1 MSKFLKV
8 LLIFISVIW
17 TFWSIANAFLNS
29 GVMNLL
35 SLSSLIPVFAA
46 LYSEV
51 DWIYIQVNKI
61 RSYFSAKTVSF
72 TPKFQYAVEN
82 TVLADHVKNYLDESL
97 KMLRQRINTKRQ
109 QKYSEELIQ
118 YNVITETGLSYE
130 LDLSVQNQEELTVL
144 ILKVHYQVS
153 YRDVNKTW
161 KEFCQLQE
169 SLFNNFARSSKSKP
183 RYDVTIKTNTKN
195 FNPFYRLTVRRLGKA
210 EVQNFTLKFTDGPLT
225 VTTSQHKIYASSGQR
240 QDIDKLIKNYVP
252 LSKIL

>member
-1 MSKFLKV
+1 MSPWKRRKYIHMRRCRLDVKIFKGFTHLHLRHLDVLEHCKCFFKF
-8 LLIFISVIW
+8 W
-17 TFWSIANAFLNS
+17 
-29 GVMNLL
+29 
-35 SLSSLIPVFAA
+35 
-46 LYSEV
+46 
-51 DWIYIQVNKI
+51 
-61 RSYFSAKTVSF
+61 
-72 TPKFQYAVEN
+72 
-82 TVLADHVKNYLDESL
+82 
-97 KMLRQRINTKRQ
+97 
-109 QKYSEELIQ
+109 
-118 YNVITETGLSYE
+118 SYE
-130 LDLSVQNQEELTVL
+130 LVTL
-144 ILKVHYQVS
+144 
-153 YRDVNKTW
+153 RDVNKTW

>member
-1 MSKFLKV
+1 MSKFFKV
-8 LLIFISVIW
+8 LLILVSVIW
-17 TFWSIANAFLNS
+17 TSWSVANAFLNS

-35 SLSSLIPVFAA
+35 PLASLIPVFAA

-51 DWIYIQVNKI
+51 DWIYIQANKV

-72 TPKFQYAVEN
+72 TPKFQYAVESA
-82 TVLADHVKNYLDESL
+82 VSIDQVKNDLDDSL
-97 KMLRQRINTKRQ
+97 KMLRQRVNTKRQ
-109 QKYSEELIQ
+109 QRHSEELIQ
-118 YNVITETGLSYE
+118 YDVITETGLSYD
-130 LDLSVQNQEELTVL
+130 LDLTVQNQEELTVL
-144 ILKVHYQVS
+144 VLKVYYQVS

-210 EVQNFTLKFTDGPLT
+210 EVQNFALKFTDGQLT
-225 VTTSQHKIYASSGQR
+225 VTTSEHKIYGSSGQR
-240 QDIDKLIKNYVP
+240 QDIDKLVKNYVP